1 MNNSDKI
8 GLAVWIS
15 IVTIVVLIIMG
26 VICGNAS
33 SNDAIEHDSRIEV
46 IEQGH
51 IDGTYTNYYIVVD
64 RNTDVEYLIIGKNDN
79 YSITTMRDTGG
90 TVLRRE

>member
-1 MNNSDKI
+1 MDNSDKI

-15 IVTIVVLIIMG
+15 ILTIVALIIMG
-26 VICGNAS
+26 IIYKNAS

-46 IEQGH
+46 VEEGNIN
-51 IDGTYTNYYIVVD
+51 GTYINYYIVVD
-64 RNTDVEYLIIGKNDN
+64 RETDVEYLIIGKNDN
-79 YSITTMRDTGG
+79 YSIATMRDTGG